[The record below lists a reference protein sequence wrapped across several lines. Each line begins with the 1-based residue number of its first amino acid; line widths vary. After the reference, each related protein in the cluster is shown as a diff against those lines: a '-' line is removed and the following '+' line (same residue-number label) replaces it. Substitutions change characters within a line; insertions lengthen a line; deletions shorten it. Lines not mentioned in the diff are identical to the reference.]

1 MTVLVKG
8 AGVAGLATALELG
21 RRGFAVEV
29 VERRADIGLG
39 ASHWAGGM
47 LAPYCEREA
56 AVEIV
61 LTSGLFAADWWD
73 EAVPGLVQRRGTLVL
88 ANPRDLADLKRF
100 ASRTRGHR
108 WVGGDEI
115 AELEPDL
122 AGRFGTGLF
131 FSEEAH
137 LDPRQALRGLYQAA
151 RQLGVSFRF
160 GEEAG
165 DAGNYASVVDCRGP
179 QAIGEIEGLRGVRG
193 EIFLLHAPDVDLRR
207 PLRLMHPRH
216 SVYVVPRPDRHF
228 VVGASEIESEDRSP
242 VSLRTTLELLSAA
255 HSALPGLVEARV
267 IHTESNLRPALPD
280 NLPVL
285 TTGAGCTRINGLYR
299 HGFMIAPA
307 MLDVTLEVLNAGQS
321 QLSQR
326 FDLALDLEPAPLPP
340 PSAAAAFA

>member
-8 AGVAGLATALELG
+8 AGVAGLATALELA
-21 RRGFAVEV
+21 RRGVSVEV

-56 AVEIV
+56 AEEIV
-61 LTSGLFAADWWD
+61 LTSGLLASDWWD

-108 WVGGDEI
+108 WLGEEEI

-122 AGRFGTGLF
+122 KERFGSGLF

-165 DAGNYASVVDCRGP
+165 DAGHYASVVDCRGP
-179 QAIGEIEGLRGVRG
+179 QVIGEIDGLRGVRG
-193 EIFLLHAPDVDLRR
+193 EMLYLETGDVALSRPVRLL
-207 PLRLMHPRH
+207 HPRH
-216 SVYVVPRPDRHF
+216 PLYIVPRGNGLF
-228 VVGASEIESEDRSP
+228 MLGATMIEAEDDGPITARSMM
-242 VSLRTTLELLSAA
+242 ELLNTAY
-255 HSALPGLVEARV
+255 ALHPAFAEARIV
-267 IHTESNLRPALPD
+267 ETGTGIRPAFPD
-280 NLPVL
+280 NVPRLIETSEGLAV
-285 TTGAGCTRINGLYR
+285 AGMHR
-299 HGFMIAPA
+299 HGFLMAPA
-307 MLDVTLEVLNAGQS
+307 
-321 QLSQR
+321 
-326 FDLALDLEPAPLPP
+326 LAREAAERLTTTHAIERRR
-340 PSAAAAFA
+340 SA